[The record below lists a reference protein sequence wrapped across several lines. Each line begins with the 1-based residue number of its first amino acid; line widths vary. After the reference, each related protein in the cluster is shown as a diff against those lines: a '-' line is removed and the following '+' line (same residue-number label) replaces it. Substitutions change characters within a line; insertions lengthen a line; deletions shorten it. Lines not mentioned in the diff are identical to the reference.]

1 MHGWIQGSGLKK
13 KKLMFEKEKESIE
26 ITGEIAEDIYLEKK
40 YSRSSLYKDA
50 LKRLRR
56 NKLAMLGL
64 AIVIALILIALFAP
78 LLAPYD
84 PIARIKADS
93 SLAPSSVHLFGT
105 DLLGRDIL
113 SRVIYGSRISIE
125 VGIIAVGISVIIGL
139 FLGALSGYFGNIPD
153 TVIMRIADIFFAFP
167 YILGAIAIM
176 TVLGPGVINIFIA
189 IGILGWASFA
199 RIFRSS
205 ILTIKNK
212 EYIEAARAL
221 GASNYRI
228 ITKHI
233 FPNAFAPIIV
243 YATMNV
249 GTAIIVEAALSF
261 LGLGVQPP
269 TAAWGKM
276 LAESLDYIDIAPW
289 MMVFPGLAIVITV
302 LGFVLLGDGLR
313 DAFDPKLR

>member
-1 MHGWIQGSGLKK
+1 MDEE
-13 KKLMFEKEKESIE
+13 EKQKQIE
-26 ITGEIAEDIYLEKK
+26 INGSVEEGEVTVELAEDFFMERK
-40 YSRSSLYKDA
+40 YTRTSLAKDA
-50 LKRLRR
+50 WKRLVR

-64 AIVIALILIALFAP
+64 TIIVFLILIAIFAP
-78 LLAPYD
+78 LIAPYD
-84 PIARIKADS
+84 PIIRIKEE
-93 SLAPSSVHLFGT
+93 SLFGPSSVHWFGT
-105 DLLGRDIL
+105 DILGRDIL

-125 VGIIAVGISVIIGL
+125 VGVIAVGISVIIGL
-139 FLGALSGYFGNIPD
+139 VLGALSGYFGSIPD

-176 TVLGPGVINIFIA
+176 TVLGPGIVNIFIA

-199 RIFRSS
+199 RIFRGS
-205 ILTIKNK
+205 ILSIKNK

-261 LGLGVQPP
+261 LGIGVQPP
-269 TAAWGKM
+269 TPAWGKM
-276 LAESLDYIDIAPW
+276 LAESLDYIDTAPW
-289 MMVFPGLAIVITV
+289 MMVFPGLAILLTV

-313 DAFDPKLR
+313 DAFDPKMK

>member
-1 MHGWIQGSGLKK
+1 VENIS
-13 KKLMFEKEKESIE
+13 E
-26 ITGEIAEDIYLEKK
+26 IDELTTEKK

-50 LKRLRR
+50 WRRLRR

-64 AIVIALILIALFAP
+64 SIVIILILIAIFAP
-78 LLAPYD
+78 LIAPYD

-93 SLAPSSVHLFGT
+93 SLSPDKAYFFGT
-105 DLLGRDIL
+105 DLLGRDIF

-125 VGIIAVGISVIIGL
+125 VGIVAVGISVVIGL
-139 FLGALSGYFGNIPD
+139 FFGALSGYFGGISD
-153 TVIMRIADIFFAFP
+153 IVIMRMADIFFAFP
-167 YILGAIAIM
+167 YILGAIVIM
-176 TVLGPGVINIFIA
+176 TVLGPGIVNIFIA

-199 RIFRSS
+199 RIFRGS
-205 ILTIKNK
+205 ILSVKNK

-233 FPNAFAPIIV
+233 FPNSMAPIIV
-243 YATMNV
+243 FATMNV
-249 GTAIIVEAALSF
+249 GVAIIVEAALSF

-269 TAAWGKM
+269 TPSWGKM

-289 MMVFPGLAIVITV
+289 MMLFPGLAIVITV

-313 DAFDPKLR
+313 DAFDPKLK

>member
-1 MHGWIQGSGLKK
+1 MDFRDKR
-13 KKLMFEKEKESIE
+13 KEKENIGV
-26 ITGEIAEDIYLEKK
+26 TGEIAEDIYLEKK

-64 AIVIALILIALFAP
+64 AIVIALILIAIFAP
-78 LLAPYD
+78 LIAPYD

-139 FLGALSGYFGNIPD
+139 FFGALSGYFGNIPD

-276 LAESLDYIDIAPW
+276 LAESLVYIDIAPW

>member
-1 MHGWIQGSGLKK
+1 MMDTRDKK
-13 KKLMFEKEKESIE
+13 EENIGM
-26 ITGEIAEDIYLEKK
+26 TAEIAEDIYFEKK

-50 LKRLRR
+50 LKRFRK

-64 AIVIALILIALFAP
+64 SIVILLILIAIFAP
-78 LLAPYD
+78 LIAPYD
-84 PIARIKADS
+84 PIARIKEDS
-93 SLAPSSVHLFGT
+93 SLAPNKTYLFGT

-113 SRVIYGSRISIE
+113 SRIIYGSRISIE
-125 VGIIAVGISVIIGL
+125 VGVIAVGISVIIGL
-139 FLGALSGYFGNIPD
+139 FLGALSGYFGSIPD
-153 TVIMRIADIFFAFP
+153 VVIMRIADIFFAFP

-269 TAAWGKM
+269 TPSWGKM

-289 MMVFPGLAIVITV
+289 EMVFPGLAILITV

-313 DAFDPKLR
+313 DAFDPKLK

>member
-1 MHGWIQGSGLKK
+1 MYPEDKTEEEKK
-13 KKLMFEKEKESIE
+13 TSELSR
-26 ITGEIAEDIYLEKK
+26 DIDLEGK

-50 LKRLRR
+50 WRRLKK
-56 NKLAMLGL
+56 NKLAMIGLG
-64 AIVIALILIALFAP
+64 IVIILILMAIFANFI
-78 LLAPYD
+78 APYD
-84 PIARIKADS
+84 PIVRIKEE
-93 SLAPSSVHLFGT
+93 SLLSPTRTHIFGT
-105 DLLGRDIL
+105 DLLGRDIF
-113 SRVIYGSRISIE
+113 SRVIHGSRISIV
-125 VGIIAVGISVIIGL
+125 VGVVAVGISVMIGL
-139 FLGALSGYFGNIPD
+139 FLGALSGYFGNVSD
-153 TVIMRIADIFFAFP
+153 AVIMRVADIFFAFP

-176 TVLGPGVINIFIA
+176 TILGPGIVNIFIA

-205 ILTIKNK
+205 ILSIKNK

-228 ITKHI
+228 ITRHI

-243 YATMNV
+243 YATMNI

-269 TAAWGKM
+269 TPAWGKM
-276 LAESLDYIDIAPW
+276 LSESLDYIDIAPW
-289 MMVFPGLAIVITV
+289 MMLYPGLAIVITV

-313 DAFDPKLR
+313 DAFDPRLK

>member
-1 MHGWIQGSGLKK
+1 
-13 KKLMFEKEKESIE
+13 MFEKEKESIG
-26 ITGEIAEDIYLEKK
+26 ITGEIAEDSYLEKK

-105 DLLGRDIL
+105 DLLGRDIF

-139 FLGALSGYFGNIPD
+139 FFGALSGYFGNIPD

-243 YATMNV
+243 YATMNI

>member
-1 MHGWIQGSGLKK
+1 MSINKK
-13 KKLMFEKEKESIE
+13 EENAVVSITSNE
-26 ITGEIAEDIYLEKK
+26 LELDGK

-50 LKRLRR
+50 WRRLKK

-64 AIVIALILIALFAP
+64 AIVIFLIVLAIFAP

-84 PIARIKADS
+84 PNARVKEDS
-93 SLAPSSVHLFGT
+93 ALGPNSTYIFGT

-125 VGIIAVGISVIIGL
+125 VGIIAVGISVVLGL
-139 FLGALSGYFGNIPD
+139 FFGALAGYFGRWADAI
-153 TVIMRIADIFFAFP
+153 IMRVADIFFAFP

-176 TVLGPGVINIFIA
+176 TILGSGIVNIFIA
-189 IGILGWASFA
+189 IGLLGWAYFA
-199 RIFRSS
+199 RIFRGS
-205 ILTIKNK
+205 ILSIKNK

-221 GASNYRI
+221 GASNTRI
-228 ITKHI
+228 IARHI
-233 FPNAFAPIIV
+233 FPNSTAPIIV

-261 LGLGVQPP
+261 LGIGVQPP
-269 TAAWGKM
+269 TPAWGKM
-276 LAESLDYIDIAPW
+276 LSEALSYIDIAPW
-289 MMVFPGLAIVITV
+289 MMLFPGFAIVITV

-313 DAFDPKLR
+313 DAFDPKMKNQ

>member
-1 MHGWIQGSGLKK
+1 MANI
-13 KKLMFEKEKESIE
+13 KELEVLEEIE
-26 ITGEIAEDIYLEKK
+26 TGKK
-40 YSRSSLYKDA
+40 YSRTSLYKDA
-50 LKRLRR
+50 WKRLRK

-64 AIVIALILIALFAP
+64 SIVILLILIAIFAP
-78 LLAPYD
+78 LISPYD
-84 PIARIKADS
+84 PIARIKEDS
-93 SLAPSSVHLFGT
+93 SLSPSSVHLFGT
-105 DLLGRDIL
+105 DLLGRDIF

-176 TVLGPGVINIFIA
+176 TVLGPGIINIFIA
-189 IGILGWASFA
+189 VGLLGWASFA
-199 RIFRSS
+199 RIFRGS
-205 ILTIKNK
+205 ILSIKNK

-228 ITKHI
+228 IAKHI
-233 FPNAFAPIIV
+233 FRNAFAPIIV

-269 TAAWGKM
+269 TPSWGKM

-289 MMVFPGLAIVITV
+289 MMVFPGFAILITV
-302 LGFVLLGDGLR
+302 LGL
-313 DAFDPKLR
+313 

>member
-13 KKLMFEKEKESIE
+13 KKLMFEKKKESIG
-26 ITGEIAEDIYLEKK
+26 ITGEIVEDIYLEKK

-50 LKRLRR
+50 LKRLKR

-84 PIARIKADS
+84 PIARIKTDS
-93 SLAPSSVHLFGT
+93 SLAPSGVHLFGT
-105 DLLGRDIL
+105 DLLGRDIF
-113 SRVIYGSRISIE
+113 SRVIFGSRISIE

-139 FLGALSGYFGNIPD
+139 FFGALSGYFGNIPD
-153 TVIMRIADIFFAFP
+153 TIIMRIADIFFAFP

-199 RIFRSS
+199 RIFRGS

>member
-1 MHGWIQGSGLKK
+1 VENIS
-13 KKLMFEKEKESIE
+13 E
-26 ITGEIAEDIYLEKK
+26 IDELTKEKK

-50 LKRLRR
+50 WRRLRR

-64 AIVIALILIALFAP
+64 AIVIILILIALLAP
-78 LLAPYD
+78 LIAPYD
-84 PIARIKADS
+84 PIARIKKDS
-93 SLAPSSVHLFGT
+93 SLSPSKAYFFGT
-105 DLLGRDIL
+105 DLLGRDIF

-125 VGIIAVGISVIIGL
+125 VGIVAVGISVVIGL
-139 FLGALSGYFGNIPD
+139 FFGALSGYFGGVSD
-153 TVIMRIADIFFAFP
+153 AVIMRIADIFFAFP

-176 TVLGPGVINIFIA
+176 TVLGPGIVNIFIA

-205 ILTIKNK
+205 ILSIKNK

-221 GASNYRI
+221 GANNYRI

-233 FPNAFAPIIV
+233 FPNSMAPIIV
-243 YATMNV
+243 FATMNV
-249 GTAIIVEAALSF
+249 GVAIIVEAALSF

-269 TAAWGKM
+269 TPSWGKM

-289 MMVFPGLAIVITV
+289 MMLFPGLAIVITV

-313 DAFDPKLR
+313 DAFDPKLK

>member
-1 MHGWIQGSGLKK
+1 MEQENIKVID
-13 KKLMFEKEKESIE
+13 EV
-26 ITGEIAEDIYLEKK
+26 ITEKK
-40 YSRSSLYKDA
+40 YTKSSLYKDA
-50 LKRLRR
+50 WKRLRK

-64 AIVIALILIALFAP
+64 GIVIVLILIAIFASFI
-78 LLAPYD
+78 APYN
-84 PIARIKADS
+84 PIERLKEES
-93 SLAPSSVHLFGT
+93 SLSPSRIHLFGT
-105 DLLGRDIL
+105 DLLGRDIF
-113 SRVIYGSRISIE
+113 SRVIYGSRISIV
-125 VGIIAVGISVIIGL
+125 VGVVAVGISVVIGL

-153 TVIMRIADIFFAFP
+153 AFIMRIADIFFAFP

-176 TVLGPGVINIFIA
+176 TVLGPGIVNIFIA

-199 RIFRSS
+199 RILRGS
-205 ILTIKNK
+205 ILSIKNK
-212 EYIEAARAL
+212 EYIEAAKAL

-243 YATMNV
+243 YATMNI

-269 TAAWGKM
+269 TPAWGKM
-276 LAESLDYIDIAPW
+276 LSESLNYIDIAPW
-289 MMVFPGLAIVITV
+289 MMLFPGLAIVITV

-313 DAFDPKLR
+313 DAFDPRLR

>member
-13 KKLMFEKEKESIE
+13 KKLMFEKEKESIG
-26 ITGEIAEDIYLEKK
+26 ITGEIVEDIYLEKK

-93 SLAPSSVHLFGT
+93 LLAPSSVHLFGT

-125 VGIIAVGISVIIGL
+125 IGIIAVGISVIIGL

>member
-13 KKLMFEKEKESIE
+13 KKSMFEKEKESIG
-26 ITGEIAEDIYLEKK
+26 ITGEIVEDIYLEKK

-93 SLAPSSVHLFGT
+93 LLAPSSVHLFGT

-125 VGIIAVGISVIIGL
+125 IGIIAVGISVIIGL

>member
-1 MHGWIQGSGLKK
+1 M
-13 KKLMFEKEKESIE
+13 MNEEEKQKQIVINGRVEE
-26 ITGEIAEDIYLEKK
+26 GEVTVELAEDFFMERK
-40 YSRSSLYKDA
+40 YIRTSLAKDA
-50 LKRLRR
+50 WKRLVR

-64 AIVIALILIALFAP
+64 AIVIFLILIAIFAP
-78 LLAPYD
+78 LIAPYD
-84 PIARIKADS
+84 PIIRVKEE
-93 SLAPSSVHLFGT
+93 SLFGLSSVHWFGT
-105 DLLGRDIL
+105 DILGRDIL

-125 VGIIAVGISVIIGL
+125 VGVIAVGISVIIGL
-139 FLGALSGYFGNIPD
+139 VLGALSGYFGSIPD

-176 TVLGPGVINIFIA
+176 TVLGPGIVNIFIA

-199 RIFRSS
+199 RIFRGS
-205 ILTIKNK
+205 ILSIKNK

-261 LGLGVQPP
+261 LGIGVQPP
-269 TAAWGKM
+269 TPAWGKM
-276 LAESLDYIDIAPW
+276 LAESLDYIDTAPW
-289 MMVFPGLAIVITV
+289 MMVFPGLAILLTV

-313 DAFDPKLR
+313 DAFDPKMK

>member
-1 MHGWIQGSGLKK
+1 MMDNRDKRE
-13 KKLMFEKEKESIE
+13 EKENIG

-50 LKRLRR
+50 LKRFRK

-64 AIVIALILIALFAP
+64 SIVILLILVALFAP

-84 PIARIKADS
+84 PIARIKEDS
-93 SLAPSSVHLFGT
+93 SLSPSKTYLFGT

-125 VGIIAVGISVIIGL
+125 VGVIAVGISVIIGL
-139 FLGALSGYFGNIPD
+139 FLGALSGYFGSIPD
-153 TVIMRIADIFFAFP
+153 VVIMRIADIFFAFP

-269 TAAWGKM
+269 TPSWGKM
-276 LAESLDYIDIAPW
+276 LAESLDYIDISPW
-289 MMVFPGLAIVITV
+289 LMVFPGLAILITV

-313 DAFDPKLR
+313 DAFDPKLK

>member
-1 MHGWIQGSGLKK
+1 MAGI
-13 KKLMFEKEKESIE
+13 KELEVLEEIE
-26 ITGEIAEDIYLEKK
+26 TERK
-40 YSRSSLYKDA
+40 YSRTSLYKDA
-50 LKRLRR
+50 WKRLRK

-64 AIVIALILIALFAP
+64 SIVIMLIFIAIFAP
-78 LLAPYD
+78 LISPYD
-84 PIARIKADS
+84 PILRIKEDS
-93 SLAPSSVHLFGT
+93 SLSPSMNHLFGT
-105 DLLGRDIL
+105 DLLGRDIF

-125 VGIIAVGISVIIGL
+125 VGVIAVGISVIIGL
-139 FLGALSGYFGNIPD
+139 FFGALSGYFGGISD
-153 TVIMRIADIFFAFP
+153 ATIMRVADIFFAFP

-176 TVLGPGVINIFIA
+176 TILGPGIVNIFIA

-233 FPNAFAPIIV
+233 FPNSFAPIIV

-261 LGLGVQPP
+261 LGIGVQPP
-269 TAAWGKM
+269 TPAWGKM
-276 LAESLDYIDIAPW
+276 LADSLAYIDIAPW
-289 MMVFPGLAIVITV
+289 MMFFPGLAILITV

-313 DAFDPKLR
+313 DAFDPRLK